1 MSSYPHPI
9 IAREGWPFVAIALVV
24 ATDVTMAGWTAVAI
38 VAWLATLFIP
48 QLFRDPK
55 RDVPQQPSAVLSRA
69 DGRHG

>member
-9 IAREGWPFVAIALVV
+9 IAREGWPFVAI
-24 ATDVTMAGWTAVAI
+24 
-38 VAWLATLFIP
+38 VAWLATPFIP
-48 QLFRDPK
+48 QFFRDPK